1 MTLPGPIKVA
11 LYVLLLA
18 VVGAGLAG
26 CGRSK
31 GQPNSS
37 GPQAGATPAV
47 IVVSTTPAVVRQ
59 LPRYFEASGSLA
71 PNEQTDV
78 AAETSGKVVAVGLYT
93 ARSPRPRPTTAQLHH
108 PHSPPTSPHNP
119 RPPHR

>member
-1 MTLPGPIKVA
+1 MTLPGPIKV
-11 LYVLLLA
+11 VLFIFLLT
-18 VVGAGLAG
+18 VAGISLTG

-78 AAETSGKVVAVGLYT
+78 AAETSGKVVAGGGGIG
-93 ARSPRPRPTTAQLHH
+93 RFPRPRDENVEKKDAEV
-108 PHSPPTSPHNP
+108 PPLGG
-119 RPPHR
+119 